1 MGSCEMIVL
10 EKAASVTYRP
20 RGHTSESEGSTAD
33 DCADSRRP
41 PGVPGGQHVVTILRG
56 HIQIK
61 SMAGIKGLADIT

>member
-1 MGSCEMIVL
+1 MTVQ
-10 EKAASVTYRP
+10 
-20 RGHTSESEGSTAD
+20 TAD
-33 DCADSRRP
+33 GP